1 MPYRIA
7 FFTLLA
13 VALTGWYV
21 KAEFIEDA
29 DAAEVAQ
36 PHITTDA
43 IKVVELPYEQTFL
56 YTTRLEA
63 PKNVE
68 LRSRVSGIIDKVLFR
83 EGHYVNRGDVL
94 FQLDNRQF
102 LAEVQRLESEYKKAS
117 VILKQTLSEA
127 QRAQILQNTNA
138 IPVEQAEQRLSQ
150 VGEREAELN
159 SIMAQL
165 EIAKLN
171 LDYTEVRAPISGKVS
186 NAYVT
191 EGNYVQ
197 AGTTTLTSLVSTKV
211 LQAYFDVDERTWN
224 TRFSQIKP
232 DSQTP
237 VEFEVSGEEI
247 RNHKGS
253 IDFIDN
259 RVNSAAGTLR
269 IRAQFENDDDMLRPG
284 SFGRIRLG
292 DNQGDELKVMIP
304 DKSIGTDL
312 ANRFVFIIDKSGVVK
327 YRKIEI
333 GDRIGSMRI
342 VSSGLQAGETV
353 VLNGPAKVRA
363 EMTVVPNLVSLDERL
378 SLTTAKN

>member
-29 DAAEVAQ
+29 DTAEVAQ

-43 IKVVELPYEQTFL
+43 IKAVELPYEQTFL

-68 LRSRVSGIIDKVLFR
+68 LRPRVSGIIDKVLFR
-83 EGHYVNRGDVL
+83 EGHYVNKGDVL
-94 FQLDNRQF
+94 FQLDHQQF
-102 LAEVQRLESEYKKAS
+102 LAEVQRLESEYKKAD
-117 VILKQTLSEA
+117 VTLKQTISEA
-127 QRAQILQNTNA
+127 NRAQQLEKMNA
-138 IPVEQAEQRLSQ
+138 IAVEQAEQRLSQ

-197 AGTTTLTSLVSTKV
+197 AGTTTLTSLVSTKA

-224 TRFSQIKP
+224 ARFSEIKP

-237 VEFEVSGEEI
+237 VEFEVSGEQI

-327 YRKIEI
+327 YRKIKI